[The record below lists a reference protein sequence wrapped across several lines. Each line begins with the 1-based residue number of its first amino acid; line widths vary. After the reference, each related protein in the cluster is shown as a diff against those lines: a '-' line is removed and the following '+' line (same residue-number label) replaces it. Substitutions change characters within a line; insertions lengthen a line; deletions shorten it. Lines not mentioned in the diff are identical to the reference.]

1 MNVLD
6 SYLCGKLRNYRAFGV
21 DRNVQSYEEDEACA
35 FIAVVMLIRQAI
47 NTKIFYCRQEI
58 GDRPFTSAREQR
70 TKNTKRT
77 QEIIPESEGL

>member
-1 MNVLD
+1 M
-6 SYLCGKLRNYRAFGV
+6 
-21 DRNVQSYEEDEACA
+21 QSDEGDEACA

-47 NTKIFYCRQEI
+47 NTKLFYCQQEI
-58 GDRPFTSAREQR
+58 GDRPFTSAREQH